1 MNDHPETSPGSASE
15 MDSPARFLVLVPTH
29 IPRED
34 DPRDIS
40 VRAAARIKAAAE
52 LVRSMREEHGR
63 ANVLLGIVGG
73 WALHRRLP
81 LALHHALAA
90 IDREQILD
98 ADELD
103 LIMGY
108 GVNTVTDF
116 HETLVWANQYLPDIT
131 EAMVVTSRGHAR
143 RLIAEAAMHTH
154 FDAITHV
161 ESGEPRAAGED
172 EEWEERAVERPP
184 HQYVVGGRASDVSR
198 FGTRDAL
205 DWEIRMGHW
214 ADEHPEQ
221 FEQYLLQ
228 VWDLVRRCEAAN
240 TVIRIQGG
248 GGWRLSVN
256 CY

>member
-1 MNDHPETSPGSASE
+1 MSAAETYQVESPE
-15 MDSPARFLVLVPTH
+15 RFLVLVPTH

-40 VRAAARIKAAAE
+40 VRARARIEAAVE
-52 LVRSMREEHGR
+52 KVRAMREDYGR

-73 WALHRRLP
+73 WSLHRRLP

-90 IDREQILD
+90 IDREEILD
-98 ADELD
+98 IEELD

-116 HETLVWANQYLPDIT
+116 QQTLAWANEYLPDIK
-131 EAMVVTSRGHAR
+131 EALIVTSEGHAR

-154 FDAITHV
+154 FDSITHL
-161 ESGEPRAAGED
+161 ESGEPRGAKED
-172 EEWEERAVERPP
+172 QEWTERAAERPP

-205 DWEIRMGHW
+205 AWETRMGYW
-214 ADEHPEQ
+214 AQEHPQE
-221 FEQYLLQ
+221 FEEYLLK

-240 TVIRIQGG
+240 TVIRVQGG